1 MGSSSRTGARC
12 LTTTSRKKRRC
23 ISCSVF
29 AEVCSFLWTVTR
41 KDDDG
46 PSNTIE
52 NVNAVHFLITTPIAS
67 FSTLKHSQKKKFLYI
82 SKRNIGNKFTSL
94 SVDFKKK
101 KKKKKKNPL
110 FFFFKKKK
118 KKKKKS

>member
-29 AEVCSFLWTVTR
+29 AGVCSFLWTVTR

-52 NVNAVHFLITTPIAS
+52 NVNAAHFLITTPIAS
-67 FSTLKHSQKKKFLYI
+67 FATLKHSQKKKFLYI
-82 SKRNIGNKFTSL
+82 SKRNI
-94 SVDFKKK
+94 
-101 KKKKKKNPL
+101 KKKNPPL
-110 FFFFKKKK
+110 KKKKK